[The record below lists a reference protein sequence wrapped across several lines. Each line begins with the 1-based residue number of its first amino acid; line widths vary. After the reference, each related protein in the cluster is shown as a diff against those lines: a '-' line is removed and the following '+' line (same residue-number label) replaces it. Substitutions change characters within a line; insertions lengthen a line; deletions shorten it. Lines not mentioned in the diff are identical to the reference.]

1 MLTLYHGLAST
12 CSKKVRMCL
21 AEKGLAYESRLIN
34 LQKYEQH
41 DPEYLKLN
49 PKGVVP
55 TLVHDGK
62 PIVESTLII
71 EYLDEAFPDPPLHPP
86 TAYGRHKMRLW
97 TKWSDDVGYNAVYVP
112 TWEKL
117 SRPGVSRM
125 DEASL
130 GKMLSRVPTAERRKR
145 WEQTARTGFSPE
157 EFETAYGH
165 MRNTFSYM
173 EKALADGPWLAGGMF
188 TLADIAIVPFVER
201 ILDLRPETRE
211 EVGGAPRLTDWYARM
226 QARPSWQDAF
236 FFQGMDASTSAV
248 RKKIAEA
255 LGETAA

>member
-21 AEKGLAYESRLIN
+21 AEKGLGYQSRLLN

-41 DPEYLKLN
+41 APEYLKLN

-62 PIVESTLII
+62 PITESTLII
-71 EYLDEAFPDPPLHPP
+71 EYLDDAFPDPPLHPAD
-86 TAYGRHKMRLW
+86 AYGRHKMRLW
-97 TKWSDDVGYNAVYVP
+97 TKWSDEVGYNAVYVP

-117 SRPGVSRM
+117 SRPGASRL
-125 DEASL
+125 DDAAL
-130 GKMLSRVPTAERRKR
+130 AKMLERVPTAERRRR
-145 WEQTARTGFSPE
+145 WAQTARTGFSE
-157 EFETAYGH
+157 DEFAAAYEN
-165 MRNTFSYM
+165 MRSTFAYI
-173 EKALADGPWLAGGMF
+173 EKSLADHPWLAGDRF

-201 ILDLRPETRE
+201 ILDLRPETRD
-211 EVGGAPRLTDWYARM
+211 EVGGAPRLHDWLTRM
-226 QARPSWQDAF
+226 QARPSWQEAF
-236 FFQGMDASTSAV
+236 LFQGMDASTGAV

-255 LGETAA
+255 LGETVA